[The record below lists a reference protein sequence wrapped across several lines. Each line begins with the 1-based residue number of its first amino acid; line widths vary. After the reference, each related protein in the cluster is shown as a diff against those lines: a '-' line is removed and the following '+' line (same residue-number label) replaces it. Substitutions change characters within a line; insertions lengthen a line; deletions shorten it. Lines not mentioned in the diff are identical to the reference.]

1 MLCSLI
7 SQQPGTDQTYLY
19 AKDSYQA
26 KYQFLIYKREST
38 ELMHLNNLKD
48 FYWILEWYVHKNI
61 EYSPNKKRKI
71 LIAFCDMLSND
82 KLNPIVAELL
92 IRGKKLNTSL
102 LFIRKSYFAVL
113 KKH

>member
-1 MLCSLI
+1 
-7 SQQPGTDQTYLY
+7 
-19 AKDSYQA
+19 
-26 KYQFLIYKREST
+26 
-38 ELMHLNNLKD
+38 
-48 FYWILEWYVHKNI
+48 
-61 EYSPNKKRKI
+61 
-71 LIAFCDMLSND
+71 MLSND